1 MPVTDRMTRNPTC
14 CRSDTPLQ
22 EVARLMVEHDCGEI
36 PIADEYGRPLGV
48 VTYRDMC
55 RTVAHGKN
63 PLDMT
68 AGDIIASLPLE
79 PLYEGM
85 DDA

>member
-1 MPVTDRMTRNPTC
+1 MTPNPTC
-14 CRSDTPLQ
+14 CRPDTPLQ

-36 PIADEYGRPLGV
+36 PIIDESGKPLGV
-48 VTYRDMC
+48 VTERDIC
-55 RTVAHGKN
+55 CHTLAQGKN

-68 AGDIIASLPLE
+68 AGDIMPSLRQE
-79 PLYEGM
+79 SIYKGM